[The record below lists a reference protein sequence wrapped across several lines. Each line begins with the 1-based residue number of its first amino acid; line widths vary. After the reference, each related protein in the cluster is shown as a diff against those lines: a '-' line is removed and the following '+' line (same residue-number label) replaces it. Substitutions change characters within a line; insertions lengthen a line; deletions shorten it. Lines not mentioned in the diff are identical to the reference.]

1 MKGSIPLITIYDI
14 AKKAN
19 VSAMTV
25 SKVINHTGRISAATR
40 ERVQEV
46 IDELGYIPNSNARSL
61 VLQRTHMLSL
71 LITDITNPFYTT
83 LARGAEDAAH
93 LRGYRVLFGNSDED
107 YRKEKEYVEAVL
119 STRVDGVLFAPAGDR
134 SLTHLQH
141 LQARNIPFVFLDRTV
156 PGITS
161 DVIAG
166 DSLEGALELMR
177 YLINLGHEHIALVNG
192 SSEVSTARLREE
204 GYIEGLREAGIV
216 PDPSLVLRTGYRDFS
231 DDEGLEHLLSRPRQ
245 PTAIFAAN
253 NMLAIG
259 VIRLLRK
266 RGLRVPEDISVVC
279 FDDLDLASAFD
290 PFLTVIAQPAYEFG
304 YQGMQ
309 MLMNRIEGKLSSD
322 NETIILPSEL
332 RIRTSASAPPTT

>member
-1 MKGSIPLITIYDI
+1 MITIYDI

-25 SKVINHTGRISAATR
+25 SKVINHTGRISSATR
-40 ERVQEV
+40 ERVQQV

-61 VLQRTHMLSL
+61 VLQRTQMLSL

-93 LRGYRVLFGNSDED
+93 LRGYRLLFGNSDED
-107 YRKEKEYVEAVL
+107 YKKEKDYVDAIL

-134 SLTHLQH
+134 SLQH
-141 LQARNIPFVFLDRTV
+141 LKQLQERHIPFVFLDRTV

-161 DVIAG
+161 DIIAG
-166 DSLEGALELMR
+166 DSREGAIALIR
-177 YLINLGHEHIALVNG
+177 YLVQLGHRRIALVNG

-204 GYIEGLREAGIV
+204 GYIAGLREAGADI
-216 PDPSLVLRTGYRDFS
+216 DPKLVLRTGYRDFS
-231 DDEGLEHLLSRPRQ
+231 DVEGLDRLLSQPNQ

-266 RGLRVPEDISVVC
+266 RGLRVPKDISVVC

-290 PFLTVIAQPAYEFG
+290 PFLTVAAQPAYEFG
-304 YQGMQ
+304 FQGVQ
-309 MLMNRIEGKLSSD
+309 MLIDRIEGKSPSEAQTL
-322 NETIILPSEL
+322 ILPSEL
-332 RIRTSASAPPTT
+332 RIRASATAPREQK

>member
-1 MKGSIPLITIYDI
+1 MITIYDI

-25 SKVINHTGRISAATR
+25 SKVINHTGRISSATR
-40 ERVQEV
+40 ERVQQV
-46 IDELGYIPNSNARSL
+46 IEELGYIPNSNARSL
-61 VLQRTHMLSL
+61 VLQRTQMLSL

-93 LRGYRVLFGNSDED
+93 LRGYRLLFGNSDED
-107 YRKEKEYVEAVL
+107 YNKEKDYVDAIL
-119 STRVDGVLFAPAGDR
+119 STRVDGVLYAPAGDR
-134 SLTHLQH
+134 SLPHLKQ
-141 LQARNIPFVFLDRTV
+141 LQERHIPFVFLDRTV

-161 DVIAG
+161 DMITG
-166 DSLEGALELMR
+166 DSREGAIELIR
-177 YLINLGHEHIALVNG
+177 YLVQLGHWRIALVNG

-204 GYIEGLREAGIV
+204 GYIAGLREAGADI
-216 PDPSLVLRTGYRDFS
+216 DPELVLRTGYRDFS
-231 DDEGLEHLLSRPRQ
+231 DEEGLNRLLSQPGQ

-290 PFLTVIAQPAYEFG
+290 PFLTVAAQPAYDFG
-304 YQGMQ
+304 FQGVQ
-309 MLMNRIEGKLSSD
+309 MLIDRIEGKAPS
-322 NETIILPSEL
+322 EAQTVILPSEL
-332 RIRTSASAPPTT
+332 RIRASASAPRETK

>member
-1 MKGSIPLITIYDI
+1 MITIYDI

-25 SKVINHTGRISAATR
+25 SKVINHTGRISPATR
-40 ERVQEV
+40 ERVQQV
-46 IDELGYIPNSNARSL
+46 IEELGYIPNSNARSL
-61 VLQRTHMLSL
+61 VLQRTQMLSL

-83 LARGAEDAAH
+83 LARGAEDAAN
-93 LRGYRVLFGNSDED
+93 LRGYRLLFANSDED
-107 YRKEKEYVEAVL
+107 YNKEKDYVDTIL

-134 SLTHLQH
+134 SIPHLNQLH
-141 LQARNIPFVFLDRTV
+141 GRNIPFVILDRTV

-166 DSLEGALELMR
+166 DSREGALQLIR
-177 YLINLGHEHIALVNG
+177 YLTDLGHRRIALVNG

-204 GYIEGLREAGIV
+204 GYIQGLQEAGLPVDSALI
-216 PDPSLVLRTGYRDFS
+216 LRTGYRDFS
-231 DDEGLEHLLSRPRQ
+231 DEEGIDRLLAQ
-245 PTAIFAAN
+245 QNKPTAIFAAN

-266 RGLRVPEDISVVC
+266 RGLCVPDDISVVC

-290 PFLTVIAQPAYEFG
+290 PFLTVAAQPAYDFG
-304 YQGMQ
+304 AIGMQ
-309 MLMNRIEGKLSSD
+309 MLIDRIEGKAPP
-322 NETIILPSEL
+322 EPQTVIMPSEL
-332 RIRTSASAPPTT
+332 RIRASASAPSGQTEYLD

>member
-1 MKGSIPLITIYDI
+1 MITIYDI

-25 SKVINHTGRISAATR
+25 SKVINQTGRISTATR
-40 ERVQEV
+40 ERVQKV

-61 VLQRTHMLSL
+61 VLQRTQMLSL

-83 LARGAEDAAH
+83 LARGAEDAANA
-93 LRGYRVLFGNSDED
+93 RGYRLLFSNSDED
-107 YRKEKEYVEAVL
+107 YNKEKNYVETIL

-134 SLTHLQH
+134 SIDHLKQ
-141 LQARNIPFVFLDRTV
+141 LQERNIPFVILDRTV

-166 DSLEGALELMR
+166 DSREGALLLIR
-177 YLINLGHEHIALVNG
+177 YLTELGHRRISLVNG

-204 GYIEGLREAGIV
+204 GYVEGLREAGI
-216 PDPSLVLRTGYRDFS
+216 PFDPELVLRTGYRDFS
-231 DDEGLEHLLSRPRQ
+231 DEAGIKRLLAQPEK

-290 PFLTVIAQPAYEFG
+290 PFLTVAAQPAYDFG
-304 YQGMQ
+304 AIGMQ
-309 MLMNRIEGKLSSD
+309 MLIDRIEGTAQPESQ
-322 NETIILPSEL
+322 TVILPSEL
-332 RIRTSASAPPTT
+332 RIRASASVPPAIN

>member
-1 MKGSIPLITIYDI
+1 MITIYDI

-25 SKVINHTGRISAATR
+25 SKVINHTGRISSATR
-40 ERVQEV
+40 ERVQQV

-61 VLQRTHMLSL
+61 VLQRTQMLSL

-93 LRGYRVLFGNSDED
+93 LRGYRLLFGNSDED
-107 YRKEKEYVEAVL
+107 YHKEKDYVDAIL

-134 SLTHLQH
+134 SLTHLKQ
-141 LQARNIPFVFLDRTV
+141 LQERHIPFVFLDRTV

-166 DSLEGALELMR
+166 DSREGAIELIR
-177 YLINLGHEHIALVNG
+177 YLVQLGHRRIALVNG

-204 GYIEGLREAGIV
+204 GYVAGLREVGVDI
-216 PDPSLVLRTGYRDFS
+216 DPELVLRTGYRDFS
-231 DDEGLEHLLSRPRQ
+231 DEEGLDQLLSQPEK

-290 PFLTVIAQPAYEFG
+290 PFLTVAAQPAYDFG
-304 YQGMQ
+304 FQGVQ
-309 MLMNRIEGKLSSD
+309 MLIDRIEGKAPS
-322 NETIILPSEL
+322 EAQTVILPSEL
-332 RIRTSASAPPTT
+332 RIRASATAPREQK

>member
-1 MKGSIPLITIYDI
+1 MITIYDI

-25 SKVINHTGRISAATR
+25 SKVINHTGRISSATR
-40 ERVQEV
+40 ERVQQV

-61 VLQRTHMLSL
+61 VLQRTQMLSL

-93 LRGYRVLFGNSDED
+93 LRGYRLLFGNSDED
-107 YRKEKEYVEAVL
+107 YNKEKDYVDAIL

-134 SLTHLQH
+134 SLTHLKQ
-141 LQARNIPFVFLDRTV
+141 LQERHIPFVFLDRTV

-166 DSLEGALELMR
+166 DSREGAIELIR
-177 YLINLGHEHIALVNG
+177 YLVQLGHRRIALVNG

-204 GYIEGLREAGIV
+204 GYVAGLREVGVDI
-216 PDPSLVLRTGYRDFS
+216 DPELVLRTGYRDFS
-231 DDEGLEHLLSRPRQ
+231 DEEGLDQLLSQPDQ

-279 FDDLDLASAFD
+279 FDDLDLASAFE
-290 PFLTVIAQPAYEFG
+290 PFLTVAAQPAYDFG
-304 YQGMQ
+304 FQGVQ
-309 MLMNRIEGKLSSD
+309 MLIDRIEGKAPS
-322 NETIILPSEL
+322 EAQTVILPSEL
-332 RIRTSASAPPTT
+332 RIRVSAAAPREQK

>member
-1 MKGSIPLITIYDI
+1 MITIYDI

-25 SKVINHTGRISAATR
+25 SKVINQTGRISPATR
-40 ERVQEV
+40 ERVQQV
-46 IDELGYIPNSNARSL
+46 IEELGYIPNSNARSL
-61 VLQRTHMLSL
+61 VLQRTQMLSL

-83 LARGAEDAAH
+83 LARGAEDAANQ
-93 LRGYRVLFGNSDED
+93 RGYRLLFSNSDED
-107 YRKEKEYVEAVL
+107 YDKEKNYVETIL

-134 SLTHLQH
+134 SLNHLKQ
-141 LQARNIPFVFLDRTV
+141 LQERNIPFVILDRTV
-156 PGITS
+156 PGIIS

-166 DSLEGALELMR
+166 DSRDGALQLIR
-177 YLINLGHEHIALVNG
+177 YLTKLGHRCIALVNG

-204 GYIEGLREAGIV
+204 GYMEGIREADLPFDTGLI
-216 PDPSLVLRTGYRDFS
+216 LRTGYRDFS
-231 DDEGLEHLLSRPRQ
+231 DEVGIDQLLAHQ
-245 PTAIFAAN
+245 HKPTAIFAAN

-290 PFLTVIAQPAYEFG
+290 PFLTVAAQPAYDFG
-304 YQGMQ
+304 AIGMQ
-309 MLMNRIEGKLSSD
+309 MLIDRIEGKAP
-322 NETIILPSEL
+322 EEPQTVIMPSEL
-332 RIRTSASAPPTT
+332 CIRASASVPSE

>member
-1 MKGSIPLITIYDI
+1 MITIYDI

-25 SKVINHTGRISAATR
+25 SKVINHTGRISSATR
-40 ERVQEV
+40 ERVQQV

-61 VLQRTHMLSL
+61 VLQRTQMLSL

-93 LRGYRVLFGNSDED
+93 LRGYRLLFGNSDED
-107 YRKEKEYVEAVL
+107 YDKEKDYVDAIL

-134 SLTHLQH
+134 SLTHLKQ
-141 LQARNIPFVFLDRTV
+141 LQERNIPFVFLDRTV

-161 DVIAG
+161 DIIAG
-166 DSLEGALELMR
+166 DSREGAIDLIR
-177 YLINLGHEHIALVNG
+177 YLVQLGHRRIALVNG

-204 GYIEGLREAGIV
+204 GYVEGLREAGAGT
-216 PDPSLVLRTGYRDFS
+216 DPELVLRTGYRDFS
-231 DDEGLEHLLSRPRQ
+231 DEEGLDRLLSQPEP

-266 RGLRVPEDISVVC
+266 RGLRVPNDFSVVC

-290 PFLTVIAQPAYEFG
+290 PFLTVAAQPAYDFG
-304 YQGMQ
+304 FRGVQ
-309 MLMNRIEGKLSSD
+309 MLIDRIEGKAPS
-322 NETIILPSEL
+322 EAQTVILPSEL
-332 RIRTSASAPPTT
+332 RIRASAAAPREQK

>member
-1 MKGSIPLITIYDI
+1 MITIYDI

-25 SKVINHTGRISAATR
+25 SKVINRTGRISTATR
-40 ERVQEV
+40 ERVQQV
-46 IDELGYIPNSNARSL
+46 IDEMGYIPNSNARSL
-61 VLQRTHMLSL
+61 VLQRTHMVSL

-107 YRKEKEYVEAVL
+107 YRKEKEYVEAIL

-134 SLTHLQH
+134 SLPHLQQ

-166 DSLEGALELMR
+166 DSREGAIELIR
-177 YLINLGHEHIALVNG
+177 YLIQLGHEHIALVNG
-192 SSEVSTARLREE
+192 SSEVSTARLRED
-204 GYIEGLREAGIV
+204 GYIEGLQEAGIT
-216 PDPSLVLRTGYRDFS
+216 PDPSLILRTSYRDFS
-231 DDEGLEHLLSRPRQ
+231 DDEGLERLFSRSRQ
-245 PTAIFAAN
+245 PTAILAAN

-266 RGLRVPEDISVVC
+266 RGIRVPEDISVVC
-279 FDDLDLASAFD
+279 FDDLDLASASD

-304 YQGMQ
+304 YQGMN
-309 MLMNRIEGKLSSD
+309 MLIDRIEGKLSSEAE
-322 NETIILPSEL
+322 NMILTSEL
-332 RIRTSASAPPTT
+332 RIRTSASVPPTN

>member
-1 MKGSIPLITIYDI
+1 LITIYDI

-25 SKVINHTGRISAATR
+25 SKVINRTGRISPATR
-40 ERVQEV
+40 ERVQQV
-46 IDELGYIPNSNARSL
+46 IEELGYIPNSNARSL
-61 VLQRTHMLSL
+61 VLQRTQMLSL

-83 LARGAEDAAH
+83 LARGAEDAANQ
-93 LRGYRVLFGNSDED
+93 RGYRLLFSNSDED
-107 YRKEKEYVEAVL
+107 YGKEKNYVETIL

-134 SLTHLQH
+134 SLNHLKQ
-141 LQARNIPFVFLDRTV
+141 LQKRNIPFVILDRTV

-166 DSLEGALELMR
+166 DSRDGALQLIR
-177 YLINLGHEHIALVNG
+177 YLTNLGHRRIALVNG

-204 GYIEGLREAGIV
+204 GYMDGLREADLPFDSGLI
-216 PDPSLVLRTGYRDFS
+216 LRTGYRDFS
-231 DDEGLEHLLSRPRQ
+231 DEKGIDRLLAHQ
-245 PTAIFAAN
+245 LKPTAIFAAN

-290 PFLTVIAQPAYEFG
+290 PFLTVAAQPAYDFG
-304 YQGMQ
+304 AIGMQ
-309 MLMNRIEGKLSSD
+309 MLIDRIEGKAP
-322 NETIILPSEL
+322 EEPQTVIMPSEL
-332 RIRTSASAPPTT
+332 RIRASASVPCE

>member
-1 MKGSIPLITIYDI
+1 
-14 AKKAN
+14 
-19 VSAMTV
+19 MTV
-25 SKVINHTGRISAATR
+25 SKVINQTGRISPATR
-40 ERVQEV
+40 ERVQQV
-46 IDELGYIPNSNARSL
+46 IEELGYIPNSNARSL
-61 VLQRTHMLSL
+61 VLQRTQMLSL

-83 LARGAEDAAH
+83 LARGAEDAAN
-93 LRGYRVLFGNSDED
+93 LRGYRLLFSNSDED
-107 YRKEKEYVEAVL
+107 YDKEKNYVETIL

-134 SLTHLQH
+134 SLNHLKQ
-141 LQARNIPFVFLDRTV
+141 LQERNIPFVILDRTV

-166 DSLEGALELMR
+166 DSRDGALQLIR
-177 YLINLGHEHIALVNG
+177 YLRNLGHRCIALVNG

-204 GYIEGLREAGIV
+204 GYMEGIREADLPFDEDLI
-216 PDPSLVLRTGYRDFS
+216 LRTGYRDFS
-231 DDEGLEHLLSRPRQ
+231 DEVGIDSLLAHEHK

-290 PFLTVIAQPAYEFG
+290 PFLTVAAQPAYDFG
-304 YQGMQ
+304 AIGMQ
-309 MLMNRIEGKLSSD
+309 MLIDRIEGKAP
-322 NETIILPSEL
+322 EEPQTVIMPSEL
-332 RIRTSASAPPTT
+332 RIRASASVPCE

>member
-1 MKGSIPLITIYDI
+1 MITIYDI

-25 SKVINHTGRISAATR
+25 SKVINHTGRISSATR
-40 ERVQEV
+40 ERVQQV

-61 VLQRTHMLSL
+61 VLQRTQMLSL

-93 LRGYRVLFGNSDED
+93 LRGYRLLFGNSDED
-107 YRKEKEYVEAVL
+107 YNKEKDYVDAIL

-134 SLTHLQH
+134 SLPHLKQ
-141 LQARNIPFVFLDRTV
+141 LQERHIPFVFLDRTV

-161 DVIAG
+161 DIIAG
-166 DSLEGALELMR
+166 DSREGAIELIR
-177 YLINLGHEHIALVNG
+177 YLVQLGHQRIALVNG

-204 GYIEGLREAGIV
+204 GYIEGIREAGAEI
-216 PDPSLVLRTGYRDFS
+216 DPELVLRTGYRNFTDE
-231 DDEGLEHLLSRPRQ
+231 EGLDRLLSQPEQ

-290 PFLTVIAQPAYEFG
+290 PFLTVAAQPAYDFG
-304 YQGMQ
+304 FQGVQ
-309 MLMNRIEGKLSSD
+309 MLIDRIEGKAPS
-322 NETIILPSEL
+322 EPQTIILPSEI
-332 RIRTSASAPPTT
+332 RIRASASAPREPH